1 MSVIVPEIITIKP
14 TANAGAGAD
23 ASDAKRHY
31 QEESVWMTKVFF
43 WQKFRPK
50 PVVEAQTSATNN
62 YEYYT

>member
-1 MSVIVPEIITIKP
+1 
-14 TANAGAGAD
+14 
-23 ASDAKRHY
+23 
-31 QEESVWMTKVFF
+31 MTKVFF